1 MTGVVFKVEVVK
13 LDKADAERRRWL
25 PNMQFKWIVLL
36 YLLGNLS
43 GGVHQL
49 PGGRSDREDLLEC
62 CHHFEQ
68 VSYRKCPRPGHY
80 SSLFHNLWAR
90 ERLNGPL
97 SIMDQQ
103 VVKLRVVKDKCNGHS
118 WLGSVPVRPTCMEN
132 SLEIY
137 LLNTS

>member
-49 PGGRSDREDLLEC
+49 PGGRSDREDLNKFHTGSAQGLDTTPHSSTTSGLE
-62 CHHFEQ
+62 
-68 VSYRKCPRPGHY
+68 
-80 SSLFHNLWAR
+80 
-90 ERLNGPL
+90 
-97 SIMDQQ
+97 
-103 VVKLRVVKDKCNGHS
+103 KD
-118 WLGSVPVRPTCMEN
+118 
-132 SLEIY
+132 
-137 LLNTS
+137 